1 MRKNRKTIL
10 FVVIICGF
18 LGLATTL
25 TDDFEITKNLELFS
39 NIFRDVNINYADDID
54 PEKMMEAGLDGMLS
68 SLDPY
73 SVYIPASG
81 IDQFLSNLA
90 GHYAGIG
97 TGVFVDNEYNVI
109 SEIFENSPAFKAGL
123 RPGDKLIAADGK
135 SLKSMSVSEISNIL
149 RGRAGSKVKLEYQ
162 RNGIGNKTV
171 EITREEVFI
180 NNVPYFGMLKNNIGY
195 ITLSTFS
202 ENSGRNVANALAELK
217 QKNQLS
223 ALVFD
228 LRGNTGGLLH
238 EAVNVANV
246 FLPKGSK
253 VVSIRGRDKE
263 KQQIYQ
269 TQNQAVDSEIPLVIL
284 IDGSSASASE
294 IVAGALQDLDRAVV
308 IGQKS
313 FGKGLVQSTKD
324 LPYGGKLKI
333 TTARYYLPSGRCI
346 QSLVYKEGKS
356 ASIADSLMAVFNTK
370 NGRKVLDGAGI
381 FPDIKTLDKETL
393 ELLDKIAFAKQF
405 FYFAVDY
412 IQNNKIGSPEDFNL
426 DNSVFDKFISYLD
439 KNNFN
444 FVSNT
449 EKSLNSLAKKAKTDG
464 ISSDFNTDIEN
475 MKVDIRK
482 DNIAGLSKI
491 KAYILFELQKE
502 ISLQAHLKRG
512 SIQNSLKNDPDILKS
527 IEILS
532 SNNGYQ
538 KILKP

>member
-73 SVYIPASG
+73 SVYIPPRG

-97 TGVFVDNEYNVI
+97 TAVFVDNEYNVV
-109 SEIFENSPAFKAGL
+109 SEVFENSPAFKAGL

-135 SLKSMSVSEISNIL
+135 SLKSMTVSEISNIL

-162 RNGIGNKTV
+162 RTGIGNKTV
-171 EITREEVFI
+171 EISREEVFI

-202 ENSGRNVANALAELK
+202 ENSGKNVANALAELK

-346 QSLVYKEGKS
+346 QSLVYKDGKS

-393 ELLDKIAFAKQF
+393 ELLDKIGIGKQF

-449 EKSLNSLAKKAKTDG
+449 EKSLNSLAKKAKTEG
-464 ISSDFNTDIEN
+464 ISSDFNSDIEN
-475 MKVDIRK
+475 MKFDIRK

-491 KAYILFELQKE
+491 KPYILFELQKE

-527 IEILS
+527 IEVLS
-532 SNNGYQ
+532 SKNEYQ

>member
-162 RNGIGNKTV
+162 RTGIGNQTV

-346 QSLVYKEGKS
+346 QSLVYKDGKS

-393 ELLDKIAFAKQF
+393 ELLDKIAIAKQL

-464 ISSDFNTDIEN
+464 ISSDFNNDIEN

>member
-1 MRKNRKTIL
+1 MKKNKKTIL
-10 FVVIICGF
+10 FVVITCGF

-73 SVYIPASG
+73 SVYIPPRG

-97 TGVFVDNEYNVI
+97 TGVFIDNEYNVI
-109 SEIFENSPAFKAGL
+109 SEVFENSPAFKAGL

-135 SLKSMSVSEISNIL
+135 SLKSMTVSEISNIL
-149 RGRAGSKVKLEYQ
+149 RGRVGSKVKLEYQ
-162 RNGIGNKTV
+162 RIGSGNKTV

-202 ENSGRNVANALAELK
+202 ENSGKNVANALAELK

-294 IVAGALQDLDRAVV
+294 IVAGALQDLDRAVI

-346 QSLVYKEGKS
+346 QSLVYKDGKS
-356 ASIADSLMAVFNTK
+356 ATIADSLLAVFNTK

-393 ELLDKIAFAKQF
+393 ELLDKIAIGKQF

-449 EKSLNSLAKKAKTDG
+449 EKSLNSLAKKAKTEG
-464 ISSDFNTDIEN
+464 ISSDFNNDIEN

-491 KAYILFELQKE
+491 KPYILFELQKE

-527 IEILS
+527 IEVLS
-532 SNNGYQ
+532 SKNEYQ

>member
-527 IEILS
+527 IEVLS

>member
-1 MRKNRKTIL
+1 
-10 FVVIICGF
+10 
-18 LGLATTL
+18 
-25 TDDFEITKNLELFS
+25 
-39 NIFRDVNINYADDID
+39 
-54 PEKMMEAGLDGMLS
+54 
-68 SLDPY
+68 
-73 SVYIPASG
+73 
-81 IDQFLSNLA
+81 
-90 GHYAGIG
+90 
-97 TGVFVDNEYNVI
+97 
-109 SEIFENSPAFKAGL
+109 
-123 RPGDKLIAADGK
+123 
-135 SLKSMSVSEISNIL
+135 
-149 RGRAGSKVKLEYQ
+149 
-162 RNGIGNKTV
+162 
-171 EITREEVFI
+171 
-180 NNVPYFGMLKNNIGY
+180 MLKNNIGY

-308 IGQKS
+308 VGQKS

-346 QSLVYKEGKS
+346 QSLVYKDGKS

-393 ELLDKIAFAKQF
+393 ELLDKIAIAKQF

-527 IEILS
+527 IEVLS

>member
-246 FLPKGSK
+246 FIPKGSK

-346 QSLVYKEGKS
+346 QSLVYKDGKS

-393 ELLDKIAFAKQF
+393 ELLDKIAIAKQF

-464 ISSDFNTDIEN
+464 ISSDFNNDIEN

-527 IEILS
+527 IEVLS

>member
-73 SVYIPASG
+73 SVYIPARG
-81 IDQFLSNLA
+81 IDQFMSNLA

-97 TGVFVDNEYNVI
+97 SGVFVDNEYNVI
-109 SEIFENSPAFKAGL
+109 SEIFENSPAYKVGL
-123 RPGDKLIAADGK
+123 RPGDKLISADGK
-135 SLKSMSVSEISNIL
+135 SLKSMSISDVSNLL

-162 RNGIGNKTV
+162 RIGSGIKNV
-171 EITREEVFI
+171 EITREEVYI
-180 NNVPYFGMLKNNIGY
+180 NNVPYFGMLKNKVGY
-195 ITLSTFS
+195 ISLSTFS
-202 ENSGRNVANALAELK
+202 ENAGKNVANALSELK

-269 TQNQAVDSEIPLVIL
+269 TQNQAVDAEIPLIIL

-294 IVAGALQDLDRAVV
+294 IVAGALQDFDRAVI

-324 LPYGGKLKI
+324 LPYGGKLKL
-333 TTARYYLPSGRCI
+333 TTAKYYLPSGRCI
-346 QSLVYKEGKS
+346 QSLVYKDGKS
-356 ASIADSLMAVFNTK
+356 VTVPDSDRAIFKTE

-381 FPDIKTLDKETL
+381 FPDLTTIEKEEHEIL
-393 ELLDKIAFAKQF
+393 SKLSSERQF

-412 IQNNKIGSPEDFNL
+412 ILNNKIAGPEEFSL
-426 DNSVFDKFISYLD
+426 DASVYDKFITYLE

-444 FVSNT
+444 FVSET
-449 EKSLNSLAKKAKTDG
+449 ENSLNQLAKKAKTEG
-464 ISSDFNTDIEN
+464 ISTELNNEIDA
-475 MKVDIRK
+475 MKSAFRK
-482 DNIAGLSKI
+482 EKLSILSKY
-491 KAYILFELQKE
+491 KNLILFELQKE
-502 ISLQAHLKRG
+502 ISLQVHLKRG
-512 SIQNSLKNDPDILKS
+512 SIQNSLSKDPDILKS
-527 IEILS
+527 LEILS
-532 SNNGYQ
+532 NTSNYN
-538 KILKP
+538 KILNP